1 MGFGTNTRTFASID
15 SYETARDHFH
25 NTPAIRGKSKQVYGV
40 PLRRDRKH
48 WNLYSVRERLT
59 ADAEA
64 PAYSVH
70 VYRTHVVTYYAN
82 GDIVL
87 DTDGYA
93 TQTTASVM
101 SEMLPIGVYVHKQ
114 NNHALLTY
122 IDEDGARVTFPVET
136 TLKLRASKRTPRGL
150 EVDPD
155 TAPRVVR
162 PALNKEKAKIIRE
175 QLKPLFEYAT
185 TIAAM
190 PLTAESVRAMRDSS
204 DPWVRA
210 VGMECLLVSY
220 ANREYE
226 FNLDRFKRR
235 QREDAYRRENA
246 YDMVPMPLGE
256 WHSEAELLRPQ
267 P

>member
-1 MGFGTNTRTFASID
+1 MGYGFTTRTFASVD
-15 SYETARDHFH
+15 SYESARNHFH
-25 NTPAIRGKSKQVYGV
+25 NTPAIRGKSKRDYGV
-40 PLRRDRKH
+40 PLRRDRKY
-48 WNLYSVRERLT
+48 WDIYSVRERLT

-64 PAYSVH
+64 PAYSVR
-70 VYRTHVVTYYAN
+70 VYQTHVVTYYAN

-87 DTDGYA
+87 DTGGYA

-101 SEMLPIGVYVHKQ
+101 SEMLPIGVYVHKR

-155 TAPRVVR
+155 TAPRVAHPV
-162 PALNKEKAKIIRE
+162 LNREKAKIIRE

-210 VGMECLLVSY
+210 VGVECRLVGY
-220 ANREYE
+220 VNRDYE
-226 FNLDRFKRR
+226 FNLDRFKRV
-235 QREDAYRRENA
+235 QREAAYRRENA
-246 YDMVPMPLGE
+246 YDMVPLPLGE
-256 WHSEAELLRPQ
+256 WHAEAELLRP
-267 P
+267 